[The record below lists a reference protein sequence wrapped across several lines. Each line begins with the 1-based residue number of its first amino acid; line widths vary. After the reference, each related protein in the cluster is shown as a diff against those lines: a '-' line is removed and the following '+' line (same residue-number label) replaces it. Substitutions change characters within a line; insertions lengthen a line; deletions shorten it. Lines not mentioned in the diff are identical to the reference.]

1 MTEPPYDRAE
11 PLGRFLPEDAAGCP
25 SYRLILCH
33 QPDRPQ
39 SEGAVSIGVVD
50 AGGDLLEG
58 ECAYFGINVS
68 AIRPLSRNDSYPGIA

>member
-1 MTEPPYDRAE
+1 MTEPNHWVGSSPDDSLRLPVDRFVLA
-11 PLGRFLPEDAAGCP
+11 
-25 SYRLILCH
+25 H

-68 AIRPLSRNDSYPGIA
+68 AIRPLSRNDS